1 MRIHNIQNFGDF
13 QRLQNIWNPVVSASP
28 CNSIFLSHEW
38 FLAWWQSFSGKNS
51 LEILIIT
58 EGEETVG
65 IAPLMRKDDSL
76 YFMASR
82 EVSDYCDLIFP
93 HDKFKFYLNGVIKF
107 VHGHLPGVI
116 RWKLINIPSES
127 ATLTLLPKLAAEY
140 GYSGASFKCETT
152 STLSLPTTYGEYLAG
167 INRKYRHELRRKVKR
182 MDSLPGIRIVK
193 ITRSDDLM
201 PALNDFIGLH
211 KASHPDKADFWGNPG
226 MERFFKRLTHVF
238 SQNSW
243 IELNLLYRTN
253 TLLAGLLNFRYHNR
267 LYFYNA
273 AYDPE
278 YAPYS
283 PGIYL
288 FINSIKQAIEGKK
301 KIADFLRGQEKYKF
315 DFGAKK
321 NTIHDLELFCG
332 ESGI

>member
-1 MRIHNIQNFGDF
+1 MRIHNIQNFSDF
-13 QRLQNIWNPVVSASP
+13 QDLKNIWNPVVSASP
-28 CNSIFLSHEW
+28 FNSIFLSHEW
-38 FLAWWQSFSGKNS
+38 FLAWWKSLSGKNT

-76 YFMASR
+76 RFIASR
-82 EVSDYCDLIFP
+82 EVTDYCDFILP
-93 HDKFKFYLNGVIKF
+93 QNKYKFYLNELIKF
-107 VHGHLPGVI
+107 VRRHLPGII
-116 RWKLINIPSES
+116 RWELINIPSDS
-127 ATLTLLPKLAAEY
+127 ATLIHLPKLAAQY
-140 GYSGASFKCETT
+140 GYSGSSFKCETT
-152 STLSLPTTYGEYLAG
+152 STLSLPATYSEYLAG

-193 ITRSDDLM
+193 ITRSDDLK

-211 KASHPDKADFWGNPG
+211 KASHPDKAEFWGNPG
-226 MERFFKRLTHVF
+226 MTDFFKRLTHVF

-243 IELNLLYRTN
+243 IELNLLYRAN
-253 TLLAGLLNFRYHNR
+253 VLLAGLLNFRYHNR
-267 LYFYNA
+267 IYFYNA

-288 FINSIKQAIEGKK
+288 FINSIKQAIEEKK

-315 DFGAKK
+315 NFGAKK
-321 NTIHDLELFCG
+321 NTIHDLELFFG